1 MHYGVLMYPVYFA
14 LNKNTID
21 MPIGFKIMS
30 ITIAIIMPI
39 FIIIIEYI
47 SKNLIS
53 ELMIIVIKKILDLLR
68 KRKRRKSFNRKYIKT

>member
-21 MPIGFKIMS
+21 MQIGFKIMS

-53 ELMIIVIKKILDLLR
+53 ELMIILIKKILDLLR
-68 KRKRRKSFNRKYIKT
+68 KRKRRKSFDRKYIKT

>member
-21 MPIGFKIMS
+21 MSIGFKIMS

-53 ELMIIVIKKILDLLR
+53 ELMIILIKKILDLFR

>member
-30 ITIAIIMPI
+30 ITIAIMPI

-53 ELMIIVIKKILDLLR
+53 ELMIILIKKILDLLR
-68 KRKRRKSFNRKYIKT
+68 KRKRRKSFNRKYIKTQ